1 MWPARHRRPR
11 DPLAA
16 AERIDT
22 WLRITKQ
29 KLAPKKT
36 WSFAT
41 QPWLKQ
47 LLEKFGSRDNIAKQV
62 IPAIGHEVV
71 KRVFA
76 QYSVEEF
83 FQKRAQI
90 SEQIRKEVKQTDVFK
105 LMFLQDC
112 CVTKFEVVQT

>member
-1 MWPARHRRPR
+1 MRGSPRTVSACTRVCSATSRLLVHRSIAPELIDRLR
-11 DPLAA
+11 DAVECVRELHAPLY
-16 AERIDT
+16 
-22 WLRITKQ
+22 L
-29 KLAPKKT
+29 
-36 WSFAT
+36 
-41 QPWLKQ
+41 
-47 LLEKFGSRDNIAKQV
+47 
-62 IPAIGHEVV
+62 HEVV

-112 CVTKFEVVQT
+112 CVTKFEVVQA